1 MSEETKVQNPSLLGM
16 ITNPTEQFERIKERP
31 KIWIAMIII
40 TILFVIGTWLTTL
53 GMDIAGE
60 MEGMEGME
68 LDEESI
74 AMVQTFAAIGS
85 AVGALFIPIFT
96 VLISSF
102 IYWVIAKI
110 VKSEVSFKQLFSMNT
125 YILIISAIGLIING
139 AIMAIVGVNMDNPD
153 AMFTSLGSL
162 VSSGGIFGVILNS
175 IEVFQIWV
183 VVLTAIGLNKVAEFS
198 KGLAWTIAIVFFVI
212 GIVFGMIGAAMS
224 GFAGV

>member
-1 MSEETKVQNPSLLGM
+1 MSEESKLENPSLLGM

-40 TILFVIGTWLTTL
+40 TILFIIGTWLTTL
-53 GMDIAGE
+53 GMDIVGE
-60 MEGMEGME
+60 VEGVE
-68 LDEESI
+68 LDEESA
-74 AMVQTFAAIGS
+74 AMVQTFAVIGS
-85 AVGALFIPIFT
+85 VIGALFIPIFT

-125 YILIISAIGLIING
+125 HILIVSAIGLIING
-139 AIMAIVGVNMDNPD
+139 AIMAMVGVNMDNPD

-162 VSSGGIFGVILNS
+162 VSSGGILGAILNN

-198 KGLAWTIAIVFFVI
+198 KGLAWTISILFFVI
-212 GIVFGMIGAAMS
+212 GIVFSMIGAAMS